1 MTSNRRLNEKRDQGC
16 EAVNAADE
24 QWCLAVLVL
33 HICVDAAANE
43 KLDDFLTI
51 VLTGHVQ
58 GCRQLSVDQVSL
70 RSCSLYDQNHHL
82 GMAQLGNSMQH

>member
-1 MTSNRRLNEKRDQGC
+1 MNT
-16 EAVNAADE
+16 ADE
-24 QWCLAVLVL
+24 QWSLTVLVL
-33 HICVDAAANE
+33 HIRIDATANE

-51 VLTGHVQ
+51 VLAGYVQ
-58 GCRQLSVDQVSL
+58 RCRQLSIDQVCL